1 MTNRDKFLEILK
13 EHGVYDD
20 DVEEI
25 LYAVTDML
33 NEQAD
38 KMETA
43 EPNAWVSVR
52 NMRNAAQEV
61 RSLVYDLDE

>member
-13 EHGVYDD
+13 DHGIYDD
-20 DVEEI
+20 DIEEI
-25 LYAVTDML
+25 LCAVTDML

-38 KMETA
+38 KVEAA
-43 EPNAWVSVR
+43 EPHAWVSVR